1 MVELV
6 CVCET
11 EGAALA
17 ADVVAGVI
25 VAPAAGVVAAVVG
38 AGVVAV
44 AGVVAGVIAA
54 VGAGV
59 VDVLAAAGLTEADVF
74 GAAAGVGVA
83 PIDSSRCAGFF
94 AFLLFRG
101 AFCFVTSGV
110 AALVAAD

>member
-83 PIDSSRCAGFF
+83 PIDSFF

-101 AFCFVTSGV
+101 AFCFVRSGV